1 MYNFLIMARNT
12 NRPIQISEGVT
23 ADLKG
28 QTLSFSGQKG
38 SMDLIVNEQVSVDLN
53 AETILFNPKLETKES
68 IALTSTMRALAINRM
83 TGVLKGFERKLE
95 INGVGY
101 RVKVNGSS
109 LELSLG
115 YSHPVIYNLPEGV
128 SAEAP
133 TNTELV
139 LTSIDKQLL
148 GDAASKIRSFRPPE
162 PYKGKGVKYADEKI
176 IRKESKKA

>member
-1 MYNFLIMARNT
+1 MARNI
-12 NRPIQISEGVT
+12 NRPIQISEGVK
-23 ADLKG
+23 AKLKG
-28 QTLSFSGQKG
+28 QVLSFSGQKG
-38 SMDLIVNEQVSVDLN
+38 SMELVVNDQVNVEASEEN
-53 AETILFNPKLETKES
+53 ITFNPKEESKES
-68 IALTSTMRALAINRM
+68 IALTSTMRALAINKM
-83 TGVLKGFERKLE
+83 IGVSKGFEKKLE

-101 RVKVNGSS
+101 RVKVNGDS

-115 YSHPVIYNLPEGV
+115 FSHPVIYKLPEGV

-139 LTSIDKQLL
+139 LTSADKQLL

-162 PYKGKGVKYADEKI
+162 PYKGKGVKYADERI

>member
-1 MYNFLIMARNT
+1 MARNT
-12 NRPIQISEGVT
+12 NRPIQILEGVT

-128 SAEAP
+128 LAEAP

-148 GDAASKIRSFRPPE
+148 GDADSKIRSFRPPE
-162 PYKGKGVKYADEKI
+162 PYKGKGVKYADERI

>member
-1 MYNFLIMARNT
+1 MARNI
-12 NRPIQISEGVT
+12 NRPVQISEGVK
-23 ADLKG
+23 AELKG
-28 QTLSFSGQKG
+28 QVLSFSGQKG
-38 SMDLIVNEQVSVDLN
+38 SMELIVNDQVNVEASEEN
-53 AETILFNPKLETKES
+53 ITFNPKEESKES
-68 IALTSTMRALAINRM
+68 IALTSTMRALAINKM
-83 TGVLKGFERKLE
+83 IGVSKGFEKKLE

-101 RVKVNGSS
+101 RVKVNGDS

-115 YSHPVIYNLPEGV
+115 FSHPVIYKLPQGV

-139 LTSIDKQLL
+139 LTSADKQLL

-162 PYKGKGVKYADEKI
+162 PYKGKGVKYADERI

>member
-1 MYNFLIMARNT
+1 MARNI
-12 NRPIQISEGVT
+12 NRPIQISEGVK
-23 ADLKG
+23 AELKG
-28 QTLSFSGQKG
+28 QVLSFSGQKG
-38 SMDLIVNEQVSVDLN
+38 SMELIVNDQVNVEASEEN
-53 AETILFNPKLETKES
+53 ITFNTKEVSKES
-68 IALTSTMRALAINRM
+68 IALTSTMRALAINKM
-83 TGVLKGFERKLE
+83 IGVSKGFEKKLE

-101 RVKVNGSS
+101 RVKVNGDS

-115 YSHPVIYNLPEGV
+115 FSHPVIYKLPEGV

-139 LTSIDKQLL
+139 LTSADKQLL

-162 PYKGKGVKYADEKI
+162 PYKGKGVKYADERI

>member
-1 MYNFLIMARNT
+1 MARNI
-12 NRPIQISEGVT
+12 NRPIKISEGVK
-23 ADLKG
+23 AELNG

-38 SMDLIVNEQVSVDLN
+38 SMDLVVNEQVNVEASEEN
-53 AETILFNPKLETKES
+53 IIFNPKKESKES
-68 IALTSTMRALAINRM
+68 IALASTMRALAINKM
-83 TGVLKGFERKLE
+83 IGVSEGFIRKLE

-101 RVKVNGSS
+101 RVKVNGDS

-115 YSHPVIYNLPEGV
+115 FSHPVIYKLPEGV

-133 TNTELV
+133 SNTELV
-139 LTSIDKQLL
+139 LSSVDKQLL

-162 PYKGKGVKYADEKI
+162 PYKGKGVKYADERI

>member
-1 MYNFLIMARNT
+1 MARNI
-12 NRPIQISEGVT
+12 NRPIQISEGVK
-23 ADLKG
+23 AELKG
-28 QTLSFSGQKG
+28 QVLSFSGQKG
-38 SMDLIVNEQVSVDLN
+38 SMELVVNDQVNVEASEEN
-53 AETILFNPKLETKES
+53 ITFNPKEVSKES
-68 IALTSTMRALAINRM
+68 VALTSTMRALAINKM
-83 TGVLKGFERKLE
+83 IGVSKGFEKKLE

-101 RVKVNGSS
+101 RVKVNGDS

-115 YSHPVIYNLPEGV
+115 FSHPVIYKLPEGV

-139 LTSIDKQLL
+139 LTSADKQLL

-162 PYKGKGVKYADEKI
+162 PYKGKGVKYADERI

>member
-1 MYNFLIMARNT
+1 MARNI
-12 NRPIQISEGVT
+12 NRPIQISEGVK
-23 ADLKG
+23 AELNG
-28 QTLSFSGQKG
+28 QVLSFSGQKG
-38 SMDLIVNEQVSVDLN
+38 SMELVVNDQVNVEASEEN
-53 AETILFNPKLETKES
+53 ITFNPKEESKES
-68 IALTSTMRALAINRM
+68 IALTSTMRALAINKM
-83 TGVLKGFERKLE
+83 IGVSKGFEKKLE

-101 RVKVNGSS
+101 RVKVNGDS

-115 YSHPVIYNLPEGV
+115 FSHPVIYKLPEGV

-139 LTSIDKQLL
+139 LTSADKQLL

-162 PYKGKGVKYADEKI
+162 PYKGKGVKYADERI

>member
-1 MYNFLIMARNT
+1 MARNI
-12 NRPIQISEGVT
+12 NRPIQISEGVK
-23 ADLKG
+23 AELKG
-28 QTLSFSGQKG
+28 QVLSFSGQKG
-38 SMDLIVNEQVSVDLN
+38 SMELVVNDQVNVEASEEN
-53 AETILFNPKLETKES
+53 ITFNPKEVSKES
-68 IALTSTMRALAINRM
+68 IALTSTMRALAINKM
-83 TGVLKGFERKLE
+83 IGVSKGFEKKLE

-101 RVKVNGSS
+101 RVKVNGDS

-115 YSHPVIYNLPEGV
+115 FSHPVIYKLPEGV

-139 LTSIDKQLL
+139 LTSADKQLL

-162 PYKGKGVKYADEKI
+162 PYKGKGVKYADERI

>member
-1 MYNFLIMARNT
+1 
-12 NRPIQISEGVT
+12 
-23 ADLKG
+23 LKG

>member
-1 MYNFLIMARNT
+1 MARNI
-12 NRPIQISEGVT
+12 NRPIQISEGVK
-23 ADLKG
+23 AELKG
-28 QTLSFSGQKG
+28 QVPSFSGQKG
-38 SMDLIVNEQVSVDLN
+38 SMELVVNDQVNVEASEEN
-53 AETILFNPKLETKES
+53 ITFNPKEESKES
-68 IALTSTMRALAINRM
+68 IALTSTMRALAINKM
-83 TGVLKGFERKLE
+83 IGVSKGFEKKLE

-101 RVKVNGSS
+101 RVKVNGDS

-115 YSHPVIYNLPEGV
+115 FSHPVIYKLPEGV

-139 LTSIDKQLL
+139 LTSADKQLL

-162 PYKGKGVKYADEKI
+162 PYKGKGVKYADERI

>member
-1 MYNFLIMARNT
+1 MARNI
-12 NRPIQISEGVT
+12 NRPIQISEGVK
-23 ADLKG
+23 AELKG
-28 QTLSFSGQKG
+28 QVLSFIGQKG
-38 SMDLIVNEQVSVDLN
+38 SMELVVNDQVNVEASEEN
-53 AETILFNPKLETKES
+53 ITFNPKEESKES
-68 IALTSTMRALAINRM
+68 IALTSTMRALAINKM
-83 TGVLKGFERKLE
+83 IGVSKGFEKKLE

-101 RVKVNGSS
+101 RVKVNGDS

-115 YSHPVIYNLPEGV
+115 FSHPVIYKLPEGV

-139 LTSIDKQLL
+139 LTSADKQLL

-162 PYKGKGVKYADEKI
+162 PYKGKGVKYADERI

>member
-1 MYNFLIMARNT
+1 MARNI
-12 NRPIQISEGVT
+12 NRPIEISEGVK
-23 ADLKG
+23 AELKG
-28 QTLSFSGQKG
+28 QVLSFSGQKG
-38 SMDLIVNEQVSVDLN
+38 SMELVVNDQVNVEASEEN
-53 AETILFNPKLETKES
+53 ITFNPKEESKES
-68 IALTSTMRALAINRM
+68 IALTSTMRALAINKM
-83 TGVLKGFERKLE
+83 IGVSKGFEKKLE

-101 RVKVNGSS
+101 RVKVNGDS

-115 YSHPVIYNLPEGV
+115 FSHPVIYKLPEGV

-139 LTSIDKQLL
+139 LTSADKQLL

-162 PYKGKGVKYADEKI
+162 PYKGKGVKYADERI

>member
-1 MYNFLIMARNT
+1 MARNI
-12 NRPIQISEGVT
+12 NRPIQISEGVK
-23 ADLKG
+23 AELKG
-28 QTLSFSGQKG
+28 QVLSFSGQKG
-38 SMDLIVNEQVSVDLN
+38 SMELVVNDQVNVEASEEN
-53 AETILFNPKLETKES
+53 ITFNPKEESKES
-68 IALTSTMRALAINRM
+68 IALTSTMRALAINKM
-83 TGVLKGFERKLE
+83 IGVSKGFEKKLE

-101 RVKVNGSS
+101 RVKINGDS

-115 YSHPVIYNLPEGV
+115 FSHPVIYKLPEGV

-139 LTSIDKQLL
+139 LTSVDKQLL

-162 PYKGKGVKYADEKI
+162 PYKGKGVKYADERI

>member
-1 MYNFLIMARNT
+1 MARNI
-12 NRPIQISEGVT
+12 NRPIQISEGVK
-23 ADLKG
+23 AELKG
-28 QTLSFSGQKG
+28 QVLSFSGQKG
-38 SMDLIVNEQVSVDLN
+38 SMELLVNDQVNVEASEEN
-53 AETILFNPKLETKES
+53 ITFNPKEESKES
-68 IALTSTMRALAINRM
+68 IALTSTMRALAINKM
-83 TGVLKGFERKLE
+83 IGVSKGFEKKLE

-101 RVKVNGSS
+101 RVKVNGDS

-115 YSHPVIYNLPEGV
+115 FSHPVIYKLPEGV

-139 LTSIDKQLL
+139 LTSADKQLL

-162 PYKGKGVKYADEKI
+162 PYKGKGVKYADERI